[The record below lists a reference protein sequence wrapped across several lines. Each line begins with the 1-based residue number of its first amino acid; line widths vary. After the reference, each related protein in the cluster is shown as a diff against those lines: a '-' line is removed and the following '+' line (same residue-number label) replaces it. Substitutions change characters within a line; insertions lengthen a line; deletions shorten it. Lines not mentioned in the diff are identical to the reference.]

1 MKLKQRAVSLLKKT
15 KTGEKIACNQRYRI
29 VASAAVA
36 FVFNLLYALYHCA
49 LGIINISLWFIAMCA
64 FYGILATMRFS
75 AVLCVRRSNQ
85 LSSNDLESFIIKLSG
100 VLLSALSVVLAVV
113 VYISLSQ
120 NIAVKHSEIIMITI
134 ATYTFYKITI
144 AVIKAVKQHKNSSL
158 LLKTIRNISY
168 AEVAASILT
177 LQRSMLVSFGAVEA
191 DKIWLMNSVT
201 GAAVC
206 LFVLMLGISM
216 IIKAIRKDY
225 ELWENQ
231 NL

>member
-1 MKLKQRAVSLLKKT
+1 M
-15 KTGEKIACNQRYRI
+15 
-29 VASAAVA
+29 
-36 FVFNLLYALYHCA
+36 
-49 LGIINISLWFIAMCA
+49 
-64 FYGILATMRFS
+64 
-75 AVLCVRRSNQ
+75 
-85 LSSNDLESFIIKLSG
+85 
-100 VLLSALSVVLAVV
+100 LLSALSVVLAVV

-120 NIAVKHSEIIMITI
+120 NIAAKYGEIIMITI

-144 AVIKAVKQHKNSSL
+144 AIIKAVKQHKNSSL

-177 LQRSMLVSFGAVEA
+177 LQRSMLVSFGAVEV

-201 GAAVC
+201 GADVC

>member
-1 MKLKQRAVSLLKKT
+1 M
-15 KTGEKIACNQRYRI
+15 
-29 VASAAVA
+29 
-36 FVFNLLYALYHCA
+36 
-49 LGIINISLWFIAMCA
+49 
-64 FYGILATMRFS
+64 
-75 AVLCVRRSNQ
+75 
-85 LSSNDLESFIIKLSG
+85 SSNDMESFIIKLSG

-158 LLKTIRNISY
+158 LLKTIRNIRY

>member
-1 MKLKQRAVSLLKKT
+1 M
-15 KTGEKIACNQRYRI
+15 
-29 VASAAVA
+29 
-36 FVFNLLYALYHCA
+36 
-49 LGIINISLWFIAMCA
+49 
-64 FYGILATMRFS
+64 
-75 AVLCVRRSNQ
+75 
-85 LSSNDLESFIIKLSG
+85 SSNDMESFIIKLSG

-231 NL
+231 ICKLQTKN